1 MEHRP
6 LGAQKLAFKF
16 HSCGK
21 IGKADFTIPHLPP
34 LLSPIFYFFVKQ
46 WIYLPTDFLI
56 NIPLKITRTYFA
68 LFQFKV
74 DAEVLLTNN
83 TQEPPSPALSSSI
96 NGVIY

>member
-1 MEHRP
+1 MEHRNW
-6 LGAQKLAFKF
+6 
-16 HSCGK
+16 HSS
-21 IGKADFTIPHLPP
+21 FTAVGRLVKRISLYLISRPYYPP
-34 LLSPIFYFFVKQ
+34 FSNHFFYFFVKQ